1 MIMKTPL
8 HRLFPFLVLA
18 LCPLWALAA
27 DKPSKAPELPELPEA
42 LRSLEPSK
50 RSHEGTPAARL
61 QRKDG
66 LLLLSLSTSKP
77 LTDAQWDAVAS
88 LQPKAFG
95 FNDQS
100 LCDKDMDRLV
110 ALDPV
115 SITLRI
121 TPVTG
126 VGAAKFGL
134 MKNLRSLTS
143 HHLHQAT
150 PEAKDALANHQTL
163 EDFRSAGDFC
173 IEALSAPHL
182 KSVELA
188 EKAATVA
195 RIQELVQKPS
205 LETLSLFA
213 HNITTIDDASLATVS
228 KIQSLQTLRLAFT
241 VLTYD
246 GGLKQLQA
254 LPNLKSLSLYQ
265 VDLSPADLQRCKDT
279 FPSVKVN
286 HTPMTP
292 DYRAKWDAMIAKQ
305 TNPAKK

>member
-1 MIMKTPL
+1 MMKPL
-8 HRLFPFLVLA
+8 NRLFPFFVLA
-18 LCPLWALAA
+18 LCPVWALAA
-27 DKPSKAPELPELPEA
+27 DKPSKSPELPELPQA
-42 LRSLEPSK
+42 LRSLEASK

-61 QRKDG
+61 QMKDG

-77 LTDAQWDAVAS
+77 LTDAEWDAVAS
-88 LQPKAFG
+88 LHPKAFG

-115 SITLRI
+115 SVSLRI
-121 TPVTG
+121 IPLTG
-126 VGAAKFGL
+126 GGAAKFGQ

-150 PEAKDALANHQTL
+150 PEAKEALANHPAL

-173 IEALSAPHL
+173 IEALAAPHL

-205 LETLSLFA
+205 LATLSLFA
-213 HNITTIDDASLATVS
+213 HNITTIDDASLATVA
-228 KIQSLQTLRLAFT
+228 KIQSLQTLKLAFT

-254 LPNLKSLSLYQ
+254 LPNLKNLSLYQ
-265 VDLSPADLQRCKDT
+265 VDLSPEDLQKFKDT

-286 HTPMTP
+286 FTPMSA

-305 TNPAKK
+305 TNPAKR